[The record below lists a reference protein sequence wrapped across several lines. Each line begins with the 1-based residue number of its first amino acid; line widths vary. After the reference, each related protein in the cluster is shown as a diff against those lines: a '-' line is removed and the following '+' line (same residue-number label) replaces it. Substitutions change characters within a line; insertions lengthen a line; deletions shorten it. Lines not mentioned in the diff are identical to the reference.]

1 MELRFHFYEERTE
14 VTHPGHS
21 PCEHTH
27 LAWVGEGQGRRPQ
40 LHVDCLDIS
49 GYTGT
54 FSDMCTTEGLWERT
68 LIVMFSLKTY
78 FF

>member
-1 MELRFHFYEERTE
+1 MKNALR
-14 VTHPGHS
+14 S
-21 PCEHTH
+21 PILGILRVSTH
-27 LAWVGEGQGRRPQ
+27 LAWVGEGQGGRPQ

-54 FSDMCTTEGLWERT
+54 FSDMCTMEGLWERT